1 MFTCRG
7 DLDEN
12 SVSVG
17 PGSPIALKIQ
27 FHDQEVVDIEVRIF
41 RCRYDPDSRETI
53 YAGIIE
59 KGLSS
64 ERIKKEQ
71 AYVLN
76 SLGEL
81 YQAPSIVNRE
91 L

>member
-1 MFTCRG
+1 MFTCRN

-41 RCRYDPDSRETI
+41 RCRYDPDSRETV

-59 KGLSS
+59 NGLSS
-64 ERIKKEQ
+64 ERINKEQ
-71 AYVLN
+71 AYLLN
-76 SLGEL
+76 SFGEL
-81 YQAPSIVNRE
+81 YQAPSVVNRE